1 MWLIQEE
8 LIKGVSLWEV
18 GPRPS
23 VGIGKHAEDAMDVKT
38 VLETEHLSMTGIL
51 QSLAARHG
59 VAVMR
64 SSGGPGA
71 ATVCPP
77 FVVHSGFVTS

>member
-38 VLETEHLSMTGIL
+38 VLI
-51 QSLAARHG
+51 
-59 VAVMR
+59 
-64 SSGGPGA
+64 
-71 ATVCPP
+71 
-77 FVVHSGFVTS
+77 